1 MDSRRLEPGIREE
14 MRAGTENT
22 TGQNREDRIRGRGV
36 RMETG
41 SVFGKKI
48 SGRYMFGGYHSRSQ
62 LTRDCGGLEFWIING
77 DLAFWYMGSSIRNG
91 LSEWKIMEQ
100 WVKTI
105 QGRGDYGH
113 TTVVWVVLLRGE
125 QNGLRWFGLVN
136 WCGRRKYE
144 MLGIWS
150 QVLVSLNHE
159 LDRMQIKYARYYVW
173 CYARVSIWYLETA
186 DGSCVPKLAVRTQPP
201 SSPLSLPLVVKSQF
215 AVCAND
221 PNLRSTLFTGCQYGN
236 IGSRN
241 LCLNSTI
248 PFFSTSVKH
257 IQRVVARHLGTQ
269 RSLCMVKSLKFSSL
283 KVFSENSTLI
293 RVIFGNIQSK
303 EIIGTVSDI
312 RSISSG
318 FATIVFSRF
327 LRSENLFAL
336 AKQALE
342 AFFFFVLNSLGLG
355 YRFGPL
361 LLFLF

>member
-1 MDSRRLEPGIREE
+1 GFLMDSRRLEPGIREE

-186 DGSCVPKLAVRTQPP
+186 DGSWYAGDTPNPKIHQVLGFWVILWAMENYSSSRKRQWKYGKKELIYIGQSSSSCQVPPHVWQTYF
-201 SSPLSLPLVVKSQF
+201 SWFTTVGMSLDAQ
-215 AVCAND
+215 
-221 PNLRSTLFTGCQYGN
+221 
-236 IGSRN
+236 
-241 LCLNSTI
+241 
-248 PFFSTSVKH
+248 
-257 IQRVVARHLGTQ
+257 
-269 RSLCMVKSLKFSSL
+269 SSL
-283 KVFSENSTLI
+283 LK
-293 RVIFGNIQSK
+293 
-303 EIIGTVSDI
+303 
-312 RSISSG
+312 
-318 FATIVFSRF
+318 SRY
-327 LRSENLFAL
+327 
-336 AKQALE
+336 
-342 AFFFFVLNSLGLG
+342 V
-355 YRFGPL
+355 
-361 LLFLF
+361 

>member
-1 MDSRRLEPGIREE
+1 M
-14 MRAGTENT
+14 TN
-22 TGQNREDRIRGRGV
+22 
-36 RMETG
+36 
-41 SVFGKKI
+41 F
-48 SGRYMFGGYHSRSQ
+48 
-62 LTRDCGGLEFWIING
+62 
-77 DLAFWYMGSSIRNG
+77 
-91 LSEWKIMEQ
+91 
-100 WVKTI
+100 
-105 QGRGDYGH
+105 
-113 TTVVWVVLLRGE
+113 
-125 QNGLRWFGLVN
+125 
-136 WCGRRKYE
+136 
-144 MLGIWS
+144 
-150 QVLVSLNHE
+150 
-159 LDRMQIKYARYYVW
+159 
-173 CYARVSIWYLETA
+173 
-186 DGSCVPKLAVRTQPP
+186 VPKLAVRTQPP

-342 AFFFFVLNSLGLG
+342 AFFFFVCYISYPRVT
-355 YRFGPL
+355 YRDDLWVTVTQINPRGRVDGTSDDDEPLQPESTSNAEAVEDLENVQLVENLTVFGHDAVVHLEPEAEVGE
-361 LLFLF
+361 FDEGSEDSD